1 MKIRTDIVK
10 MYRDVHG
17 WVGII
22 AGLCLFIAFFAG
34 ALTMFEGPLQRWASP
49 PPVLAP
55 APSLER
61 TPELI
66 AKVVAAHPEAAKSY
80 QIHLEIDSAHPA
92 RMSWTKRGRRGDH
105 NGKSFY
111 ASLAPDGTVQVVT
124 QGPSP
129 VAQFIDELHQRI
141 GLPVPDAVAMPIM
154 GGIALLYTI
163 AIVSGLVVLLPSLV
177 SDLFALRMGRNVKRM
192 WLDMHN
198 VLGLFSLPFHLVIAL
213 SCVVFAFHGEFY
225 GIQGKVFGGGMK
237 ERPGASA
244 RAKGPPPPALPPAL
258 IVQRVKEQAP
268 GFHPI
273 TLVYGGREGG
283 PGLQVNGVDDR
294 YAMRAPAYG
303 IAGVDPRTGAI
314 TARDYMPGHQDGWAA
329 TTSTLFALHF
339 GSFGGMP
346 IRWAYFLMG
355 LAGALLFYT
364 GNLLWVESRRKKE
377 RKSGAVTQT
386 RATRI
391 LGALT
396 VGVPLGC
403 VAGTAVTLAAAKLL
417 GAGASLGLH
426 SGIYYAVFTGMT
438 GWALTRGAARAGAE
452 LAVLSAL
459 AMLGIPAASL
469 VAGSAWYDGPDLLL
483 VDGVAILLAGAL
495 LATARGARRRAVG
508 GARDSVWALPSP
520 SGQ

>member
-1 MKIRTDIVK
+1 MKIRSDIVK

-34 ALTMFEGPLQRWASP
+34 ALTIFEGPLQRWASP
-49 PPVLAP
+49 PPMLAA

-92 RMSWTKRGRRGDH
+92 RMSWTKRGKRGDH
-105 NGKSFY
+105 NGKTFY
-111 ASLAPDGTVQVVT
+111 ASLTPEGALQVVA

-141 GLPVPDAVAMPIM
+141 GLPFPDAVAMPIM

-163 AIVSGLVVLLPSLV
+163 ALVSGVTVLLPSLV

-198 VLGLFSLPFHLVIAL
+198 LLGLFSLPFHLVIAL

-225 GIQGKVFGGGMK
+225 GIQGKLFGTGMK
-237 ERPGASA
+237 ERPAA
-244 RAKGPPPPALPPAL
+244 RSHTKEPPPPALPPAL

-283 PGLQVNGVDDR
+283 PGLQVNGVDER
-294 YAMRAPAYG
+294 YAMRAPTYG
-303 IAGVDPRTGAI
+303 IAGVDPQTGAI
-314 TARDYMPGHQDGWAA
+314 TARDYMPGMQEGWAA

-339 GSFGGMP
+339 GSFGGTP

-355 LAGALLFYT
+355 LAGASLFYT

-377 RKSGAVTQT
+377 RKNGAVTQT

-403 VAGTAVTLAAAKLL
+403 VAGTAATLAAAKLL
-417 GAGASLGLH
+417 GAGATHGLH
-426 SGIYYAVFTGMT
+426 SAIYYVIFTGMT

-452 LAVLSAL
+452 LAVAAAL
-459 AMLGIPAASL
+459 AMLAIPAASL
-469 VAGSAWYDGPDLLL
+469 IAGVTWYDSPDLLL
-483 VDGVAILLAGAL
+483 VDGMAIMLAGGLLAMAGK
-495 LATARGARRRAVG
+495 ARRRAVTG
-508 GARDSVWALPSP
+508 GHDSVWALPHAI
-520 SGQ
+520 